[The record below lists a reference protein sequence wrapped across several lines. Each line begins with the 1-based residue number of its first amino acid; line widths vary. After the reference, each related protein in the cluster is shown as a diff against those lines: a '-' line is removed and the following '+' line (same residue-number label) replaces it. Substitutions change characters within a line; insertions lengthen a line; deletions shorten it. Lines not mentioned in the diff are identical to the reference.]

1 MKVGELVRYGNNV
14 DYGVGVIVELYQRP
28 RVSKSI
34 MTATVRWSSGNVSKH
49 TTSYLIRLNTS
60 EDT

>member
-1 MKVGELVRYGNNV
+1 MKVGDLVRYGNNV
-14 DYGVGVIVELYQRP
+14 DYGIGVIVEFHQLRF
-28 RVSKSI
+28 SKSI